1 MATPAQTGLRLADS
15 LEDLVTQEAVLLRAA
30 DYPGV
35 IALQKR
41 SAPLVARLAELA
53 GGADQT
59 LRARVRSIVALRARN
74 LARFDVDLEQ
84 VRGELAALQTS
95 ERQVARIGP
104 AYVTKAAPRSRI
116 QVAL

>member
-1 MATPAQTGLRLADS
+1 MTTPAQTGLRLADS

-35 IALQKR
+35 IALQER

-53 GGADQT
+53 AGASPALHSRVRDIVR
-59 LRARVRSIVALRARN
+59 LRAQSMVRFEADVAR
-74 LARFDVDLEQ
+74 

-95 ERQVARIGP
+95 ERQVARVGP
-104 AYVTKAAPRSRI
+104 AYVTKSAPRSRI

>member
-30 DYPGV
+30 DYPGA
-35 IALQKR
+35 IAVQER

-53 GGADQT
+53 AGADPA
-59 LRARVRSIVALRARN
+59 LHARVRAIIALRAQTM
-74 LARFDVDLEQ
+74 ARFDADLVR

-95 ERQVARIGP
+95 ERQVARVGP